1 MTRLITLAR
10 TNKKEFKRFTKFLVV
25 GSIGFVVDFGVF
37 NLLLRSL
44 NFQPVVAQAI
54 SFTCAAISNFTWN
67 RFWTYPESRSKPIL
81 LQFGQFFVLN
91 LIGVL
96 VRSVVFGLLSEAMVA
111 LVTSMQTGL
120 FAGLV
125 GFAINTLHMT
135 LQQLGYNGAL
145 VVAVIVVLFWNFFA
159 NRFITYSDVKFGH

>member
-25 GSIGFVVDFGVF
+25 GITGFVVDFGIF
-37 NLLLRSL
+37 NLLLRGL
-44 NFQPVVAQAI
+44 NFQAVAAQAI
-54 SFTCAAISNFTWN
+54 SFTCAAINNFVWN

-96 VRSVVFGLLSEAMVA
+96 VRSVVFSLLSEAMVG
-111 LVTSMQTGL
+111 LVTSLQTGL
-120 FAGLV
+120 FSGLIN
-125 GFAINTLHMT
+125 FAINTLHMT

-145 VVAVIVVLFWNFFA
+145 AVAVVTVLFWNFFT
-159 NRFITYSDVKFGH
+159 NRFITYGDVKIGN